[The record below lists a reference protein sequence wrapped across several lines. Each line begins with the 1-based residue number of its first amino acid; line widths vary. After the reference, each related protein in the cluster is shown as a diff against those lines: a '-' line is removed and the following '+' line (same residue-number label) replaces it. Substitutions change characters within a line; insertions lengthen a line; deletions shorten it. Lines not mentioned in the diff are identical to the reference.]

1 VPIDSQLSSVPGSA
15 AANPARLSAT
25 FASLFPLGVVA
36 AELRAPGDASL
47 LWPGE
52 ASSVANAVPKRIQ
65 EFAAG
70 RLCARRA
77 LAEFGIT
84 DFPIRV
90 AHDRQPVWPQSLTGS
105 ITHTVGLGAAV
116 VAERTRMTALGVD
129 TEVAGAA
136 KAELWSTICTPAELA
151 WIDILPR
158 ADQAAAVTMI
168 FSAKE
173 AFYKCQYPLV
183 GEWLNFHD
191 LCVAPLAWG
200 EPQGIF
206 TVQATRPIAFF
217 DRLDPSLRAPAALRC
232 SYRFHD
238 GFVSAGVCLAAPAET
253 AAQRGPT

>member
-1 VPIDSQLSSVPGSA
+1 MPIDPQFSSVPDSA
-15 AANPARLSAT
+15 AANPAVLSAT

-36 AELRAPGDASL
+36 TELRAPGDASL
-47 LWPGE
+47 LWPEE
-52 ASSVANAVPKRIQ
+52 AAGVANAVPKRIQ

-77 LAEFGIT
+77 LKEFGIT
-84 DFPIRV
+84 NFPVRV
-90 AHDRQPVWPQSLTGS
+90 AHDRQPLWPASLTGS
-105 ITHTVGLGAAV
+105 ITHTAGLCAAV
-116 VAERTRMTALGVD
+116 VAERTRMMALGVD

-151 WIDILPR
+151 WLDTLPR
-158 ADQAAAVTMI
+158 ADHAAAVTLI

-200 EPQGIF
+200 KPQGTF
-206 TVQATRPIAFF
+206 TVQATRPIGFF
-217 DRLDPSLRAPAALRC
+217 EGRDPSLRAAPAVLC

-253 AAQRGPT
+253 AARRELS